1 MEQVSKNSTGGAAGA
16 RGACGWDPPAGR
28 SRAAAGRPL
37 PPAPPRAPGAAF
49 SLLPGCCP
57 LRRNKGNKGTLC
69 PQHPGS
75 VVRGDRGPQHWART
89 ACPCRRRLGRRAEGR
104 RAQRALC
111 SSASTPSTPS
121 TPSTASTAAGRP
133 SASRPAPPGGGR
145 RGPVSLVLGA
155 GSGGARRGVKRA
167 SARPGLRFWSP
178 HPAEFPALGV
188 CRKNPAGSHDTAVCV
203 CFRCYQRNKREE

>member
-16 RGACGWDPPAGR
+16 RGACRWDPPAGR

-133 SASRPAPPGGGR
+133 GAKPPRSAWRRAPWPC
-145 RGPVSLVLGA
+145 VLGA
-155 GSGGARRGVKRA
+155 GRRLWRGEAR
-167 SARPGLRFWSP
+167 SETGLGEAGFAFLEPTSCRVPSP
-178 HPAEFPALGV
+178 
-188 CRKNPAGSHDTAVCV
+188 
-203 CFRCYQRNKREE
+203 RCLPEKSSWEP